1 VDMVAI
7 KAANRRRQSR
17 SGRGSGER
25 GGGEVAARL
34 KESVAGATRYVK
46 KQARSIGEATSEASQ
61 QLLQTVQEEAERA
74 YARQKGRA
82 AARVKG
88 IAKIGKQAAH
98 ALHAVKADRAAE
110 YVEQASNRVGQATGY
125 LEDHTLTEII
135 EDAGEVVRRNQTLA
149 VGGLFVAGFVVTRF
163 LKASASRND
172 EAHSDAPDDAA
183 AADEDRDHIEASDRN
198 RDEVEEED
206 GEGDEAVDEFDRADD
221 EADRGE
227 DDYQDEDKDEDADE
241 EGDSPDDAP
250 AARRGSAARDRTPG
264 RGRGR

>member
-1 VDMVAI
+1 MVAI

-17 SGRGSGER
+17 RDRGSGER
-25 GGGEVAARL
+25 GGRGGEVAARL
-34 KESVAGATRYVK
+34 KESVVGATRYVK
-46 KQARSIGEATSEASQ
+46 EQARSIREATSEASQ

-110 YVEQASNRVGQATGY
+110 YVEQASSRVGQATGY

-149 VGGLFVAGFVVTRF
+149 VGGLFIAGFVVTRF

-172 EAHSDAPDDAA
+172 EARSDAPDDAA
-183 AADEDRDHIEASDRN
+183 AADEDRGRIEASDRGPE
-198 RDEVEEED
+198 DEEED
-206 GEGDEAVDEFDRADD
+206 GQGDEAVGEFDQADD

-227 DDYQDEDKDEDADE
+227 GDYQDEDADE

-250 AARRGSAARDRTPG
+250 AGRGGTAARDRTPG
-264 RGRGR
+264 RGRPGR